1 MSDAPQLGLE
11 QEYSLAQERPVPC
24 ERLIGLAGSGKTTT
38 LMRRMEADPDYGLL
52 TATTGIAAVNLSMGA
67 VTMHSALHVNG
78 DPFSLRD
85 AFISGRLATTLHAIA
100 LRRKWFVIEEYSML
114 HAEQLQMIYRGVRE
128 ANRYG
133 DMRDRDPLG
142 ILLVGDL
149 AQLPPVKGEWC
160 FEAEC
165 WPEFAANTTRL
176 DKVWRQDGG
185 PFLDALNLLRNGN
198 GNSAAALLDVAGAK
212 WHTQL
217 DGDFDGTTI
226 LPKNR
231 MVSRHN
237 DLALD
242 RVPGPRIT
250 VTSRRWGKQ
259 QPEWGESRTSKE
271 WGIPP
276 RADFKSGALVM
287 ILANR
292 PDFSVV
298 NGDSGII
305 EGYDGYD
312 NEECFHVRLLR
323 TGEVVEVD
331 RIIRGVEQDNAPDN
345 WPDDAPR
352 YNDADGAIWMARP
365 HYRSRAKRYVLG
377 QVEYFPLRLAY
388 ATSVHKS
395 QSLTLDFVQC
405 DFRDHF
411 FSTPAMLYV
420 ALSRCRTLEG
430 LRLVGSKERFAAQCH
445 TDERVLP
452 WI

>member
-1 MSDAPQLGLE
+1 
-11 QEYSLAQERPVPC
+11 
-24 ERLIGLAGSGKTTT
+24 
-38 LMRRMEADPDYGLL
+38 
-52 TATTGIAAVNLSMGA
+52 
-67 VTMHSALHVNG
+67 
-78 DPFSLRD
+78 
-85 AFISGRLATTLHAIA
+85 
-100 LRRKWFVIEEYSML
+100 ML
-114 HAEQLQMIYRGVRE
+114 HAEQLQMIYRGVKE

-160 FEAEC
+160 FGADC
-165 WPEFAANTTRL
+165 WSEFADHTTRL

-185 PFLDALNLLRNGN
+185 PFLDALNELRAGRGGLAAELLTN
-198 GNSAAALLDVAGAK
+198 ADAI

-217 DGDFDGTTI
+217 DSDFDGTTI

-250 VTSRRWGKQ
+250 VTAHRWGKQ
-259 QPEWGESRTSKE
+259 QSEWGYNERTKE

-276 RADFKSGALVM
+276 TADFKIGALVM

-298 NGDSGII
+298 NGDGGII
-305 EGYDGYD
+305 EQWD
-312 NEECFHVRLLR
+312 ERSQMFTVRLKR
-323 TGEVVEVD
+323 TGETIEVT
-331 RIIRGVEQDNAPDN
+331 RIVRGVEQDDRPDG
-345 WPDDAPR
+345 WEESAPR
-352 YNDADGAIWMARP
+352 VSDAEGAQWIARP
-365 HYRSRAKRYVLG
+365 HYRTRARRYVLG
-377 QVEYFPLRLAY
+377 QIEYFPMRLAW

-395 QSLTLDFVQC
+395 QSLTLDRIQV
-405 DFRDHF
+405 DFRDRF
-411 FSTPAMLYV
+411 FSSPAMLYV

-430 LRLVGSKERFAAQCH
+430 LRLVGSRERFAIQCQ

-452 WI
+452 WL